1 MPTLDVVRAWKDEE
15 YRTSLPE
22 DVQAALPKAPDNM
35 GELSDDELVL
45 AAGGWSIGDV
55 LPDWN
60 VTPSSG
66 VGPPSS

>member
-22 DVQAALPKAPDNM
+22 DVQAALPKAPDDV
-35 GELSDDELVL
+35 EALSDDELVQ
-45 AAGGWSIGDV
+45 AAGAGNVGDL

-60 VTPSSG
+60 VSIGS
-66 VGPPSS
+66 